1 MSPVPH
7 RQYPKRSFTG
17 SRVEDFLLTSLEKKS
32 TKMADSVAVL
42 PAFTFAEKIE
52 EVATSLAHQLP
63 GSDNDRQAWLQ
74 SVRES
79 ITVPADG
86 AEEGENAST
95 QVPELSQ
102 EKKDAVVE
110 KLVKTAEDVNGGLEA
125 SERGTHQAFRS
136 IQALAHYSASSST
149 DVESTHLVFQS
160 LLISDFKDEARYQ
173 RVVESVCKGAA
184 KASSRARM
192 EAALRVLIHAYNL
205 TQADSK
211 LRSTILLSTLHVLSS
226 SEHLDVTALPLPI
239 DVIEKSL
246 SAWSLSPAEKVQ
258 WLQRVADIYE
268 NAKTANI
275 GSTDSLKTTALQLR
289 VLALIIAEGSD
300 QKAVDSALASALK
313 IESNYDLVPVL
324 KVNGVREGMS
334 SEMKELVRLFEE
346 NVQLEECLSWVQS
359 HESFLSGL
367 GLSAEDI
374 TRKLRLLALVSLCA
388 SSLNR
393 DIPYSEV
400 VQTLSVEEDL
410 VEAWVIDAIHAN
422 LLKARLS
429 QPKKTLRVQSVASR
443 AFGQAEWKLLEKRL
457 GEWKA
462 TLEEVHGV
470 VADAIK
476 RDQEPSYAGGRR
488 NVKKTHVA
496 SAPAETAEA

>member
-1 MSPVPH
+1 
-7 RQYPKRSFTG
+7 
-17 SRVEDFLLTSLEKKS
+17 
-32 TKMADSVAVL
+32 MADSVAVL
-42 PAFTFAEKIE
+42 PAFSFAEKIE
-52 EVATSLAHQLP
+52 EVATFLAHQLP
-63 GSDNDRQAWLQ
+63 GADNDKQAWLQ

-79 ITVPADG
+79 ITVPAAA
-86 AEEGENAST
+86 AEEGEDAST
-95 QVPELSQ
+95 QRAELSQ

-110 KLVKTAEDVNGGLEA
+110 KLVKTTEDVNGGLEA
-125 SERGTHQAFRS
+125 SER
-136 IQALAHYSASSST
+136 

-160 LLISDFKDEARYQ
+160 LLMSDFNDEPRYQ

-184 KASSRARM
+184 AASSKARM

-205 TQADSK
+205 TPANSK
-211 LRSTILLSTLHVLSS
+211 LRPTILLSTLRVLSS

-239 DVIEKSL
+239 NVIEKSV
-246 SAWSLSPAEKVQ
+246 SAWSLSTSEKAH
-258 WLQRVADIYE
+258 WLQQVADTYE
-268 NAKTANI
+268 NAKTAKI
-275 GSTDSLKTTALQLR
+275 GFTDALKTTSLQLR

-313 IESNYDLVPVL
+313 IETNYDLVPVL
-324 KVNGVREGMS
+324 KVQGVREGMS
-334 SEMKELVRLFEE
+334 GEMKELVRLFEE
-346 NVQLEECLSWVQS
+346 NVELNECLSWVQS

-367 GLSAEDI
+367 GLSTEDI

-393 DIPYSEV
+393 DIAYSEV

-457 GEWKA
+457 GEWKS

-488 NVKKTHVA
+488 NVKKTH
-496 SAPAETAEA
+496 APAEVAAAPAQTSEA